1 MRRTTVTVFVVA
13 LIAGLVGVALMPRVP
28 RLGAQTTGD
37 RDLAAAALS
46 ATPDPSGRRGLAV
59 ALVEHGR
66 IRTAGLGDRDLAGR
80 PVEPGTPF
88 EIGSVTKALTGM
100 LLADQVAAGV
110 VGPDDRLGVTW
121 PEVTGPARDVTLA
134 ELASHRAGLPRLA
147 PGSPLGWARILW
159 SNVSGANPYAGQGVD
174 AIRSAADRVSTDD
187 DERGE
192 VHYSNL
198 GPSVLGHALA
208 AKAGV
213 AYPELLHDRLLR
225 PLGMTATIVAT
236 RDDDLP
242 ADRAQGSRAGGRP
255 LDPWA
260 GAGYAPAGAGPWS
273 TAQDLGR
280 LLAATLAGTAPGA
293 DAATARFREDDDTRI
308 GYGWFTTRHGDRE
321 VVWHNGATGGFRSY
335 VGLERA
341 TGRAV
346 VVLGNTDKGVEPIGL
361 RLLGVPPKEAD
372 GDGDGAAVDRRRPR
386 GRPHLPRRPLP
397 ARHRPPS
404 PPGPG
409 DAAGGGSLG
418 VRLSRA
424 GAPDGRL
431 VDGAGLAVAARRRP
445 VGGGGGSGGDPVA
458 RPAGGRRAGAVAST
472 AVGGEF
478 RGRRRAGGRGR
489 RRLTPRRGLASQP
502 LRTLG
507 R

>member
-1 MRRTTVTVFVVA
+1 MRRTTVTVLVVA

-28 RLGAQTTGD
+28 RLGGQTTGD
-37 RDLAAAALS
+37 RDLATAARS
-46 ATPDPSGRRGLAV
+46 ATPDPSGLRGLAV
-59 ALVEHGR
+59 ALVENGR
-66 IRTAGLGDRDLAGR
+66 IRTAGLGDRDLTGR

-88 EIGSVTKALTGM
+88 EIGSVTKAFTGM
-100 LLADQVAAGV
+100 LLADQVSAGV
-110 VGPDDRLGVTW
+110 VGPDDRLGATW

-174 AIRSAADRVSTDD
+174 AVRSATDRVDTDD
-187 DERGE
+187 DERGQ

-213 AYPELLHDRLLR
+213 AYPALLHDRLLR
-225 PLGMTATIVAT
+225 PLGMTATTVAT
-236 RDDDLP
+236 RDHDLP
-242 ADRAQGSRAGGRP
+242 PDRAHGSRAGGRP

-273 TAQDLGR
+273 TAEDLGR
-280 LLAATLAGTAPGA
+280 LLAAILAGTAPGA

-321 VVWHNGATGGFRSY
+321 IVWHNGATGGFRSY

-361 RLLGVPPKEAD
+361 RLLGVLPKEAD
-372 GDGDGAAVDRRRPR
+372 SATSMV
-386 GRPHLPRRPLP
+386 LPWT
-397 ARHRPPS
+397 
-404 PPGPG
+404 
-409 DAAGGGSLG
+409 
-418 VRLSRA
+418 
-424 GAPDGRL
+424 
-431 VDGAGLAVAARRRP
+431 GAGLAVALTFLGGLSLLGTARRRHLDQVTLLAAAVWAFAYLGLGHRMGDWSMVPAWLWPLGVGLSAAGVALAATRWRALP
-445 VGGGGGSGGDPVA
+445 VVDA
-458 RPAGGRRAGAVAST
+458 RVPWRRLLSVASSVGA
-472 AVGGEF
+472 AV
-478 RGRRRAGGRGR
+478 
-489 RRLTPRRGLASQP
+489 LAVVAV
-502 LRTLG
+502 LG
-507 R
+507 

>member
-1 MRRTTVTVFVVA
+1 MRRTTATVLVVV

-37 RDLAAAALS
+37 RDLAAAARS
-46 ATPDPSGRRGLAV
+46 ATPDPSGLRGLAV
-59 ALVEHGR
+59 ALVENGR

-110 VGPDDRLGVTW
+110 VGPDDRLGSTW

-159 SNVSGANPYAGQGVD
+159 SNVSGGNPYAGQGVD
-174 AIRSAADRVSTDD
+174 AIRSATDRISTDD

-213 AYPELLHDRLLR
+213 AYPELLHARLLR
-225 PLGMTATIVAT
+225 PLGMTATVIAT

-242 ADRAQGSRAGGRP
+242 AGRAQGSRAGGRP
-255 LDPWA
+255 LDPWT

-273 TAQDLGR
+273 TAEDLGR

-293 DAATARFREDDDTRI
+293 DAATARYREDDDTRI

-361 RLLGVPPKEAD
+361 RLLGMSPKEA
-372 GDGDGAAVDRRRPR
+372 ASATSMV
-386 GRPHLPRRPLP
+386 LP
-397 ARHRPPS
+397 
-404 PPGPG
+404 GI
-409 DAAGGGSLG
+409 
-418 VRLSRA
+418 
-424 GAPDGRL
+424 
-431 VDGAGLAVAARRRP
+431 GAGLAVAFTFLGGLSLLGTARRRQLDQ
-445 VGGGGGSGGDPVA
+445 VTLLAAAVWAFAYLGLGHRLGDWSVV
-458 RPAGGRRAGAVAST
+458 PAWLWPLGAGLSAAGVAVA
-472 AVGGEF
+472 AI
-478 RGRRRAGGRGR
+478 RWRALPVVDARVPW
-489 RRLTPRRGLASQP
+489 RRLLSVASSLVAAVLAVVAVA
-502 LRTLG
+502 G
-507 R
+507 